1 MPRPVLPILQALTV
15 PALLLFLSLST
26 PIPTLGAPA
35 PKPSRYPL
43 RVHVLASD
51 TSYKTPRSD
60 PGDSAVCDAIDGIL
74 DTVSPSPYGPVT
86 LTGVSSDPCSLHP
99 EMVTGSLFNLD
110 EDPVF
115 SGEGRADLVSPPNTT
130 QGFSFHYDN
139 CGRMRVNTGFQSLPA
154 RWKEPGKKLEVLIPS
169 DEIPANGRPLKPQRC
184 TLTVTLHDFVY
195 LLLRNGTIIQISQED
210 YWKKPVLRAFLTSTV
225 QTVQKRPEQFAV
237 PARPTN

>member
-1 MPRPVLPILQALTV
+1 MPRPVLPNLQLLTV

-26 PIPTLGAPA
+26 QTLSAGA

-43 RVHVLASD
+43 RVHILASD

-60 PGDSAVCDAIDGIL
+60 AGDSAVCDAIDGIL
-74 DTVSPSPYGPVT
+74 DTVSPSPFGPVT
-86 LTGVSSDPCSLHP
+86 LTGVSGDPCSLHP

-115 SGEGRADLVSPPNTT
+115 SGEGRADLVTPPTTT

-169 DEIPANGRPLKPQRC
+169 DEIPTNSRPLKPQRC
-184 TLTVTLHDFVY
+184 TLTVTLHDYVY
-195 LLLRNGTIIQISQED
+195 LLLRNGAIIQISQEA
-210 YWKKPVLRAFLTSTV
+210 YSKKPALRVFLTSTV
-225 QTVQKRPEQFAV
+225 QTVHPRSEQFTT
-237 PARPTN
+237 PAHPTTN

>member
-1 MPRPVLPILQALTV
+1 MPRPVLPILQALTL
-15 PALLLFLSLST
+15 PALLSLSLSAQMV
-26 PIPTLGAPA
+26 GAHA

-51 TSYKTPRSD
+51 TSYRTPTTG
-60 PGDSAVCDAIDGIL
+60 PEDSAACDAIEGIL

-99 EMVTGSLFNLD
+99 EMVTGRVFDLD
-110 EDPVF
+110 EDPIF
-115 SGEGRADLVSPPNTT
+115 SGEGRADLVSPPTTT
-130 QGFSFHYDN
+130 QGFNFHYDN

-169 DEIPANGRPLKPQRC
+169 DEIPTNGRPLKPQRC
-184 TLTVTLHDFVY
+184 TLTVTLHDYVY
-195 LLLRNGTIIQISQED
+195 LLLRNGAIIQISQED

-225 QTVQKRPEQFAV
+225 QTVQKRPEQFTV
-237 PARPTN
+237 PAHPTN